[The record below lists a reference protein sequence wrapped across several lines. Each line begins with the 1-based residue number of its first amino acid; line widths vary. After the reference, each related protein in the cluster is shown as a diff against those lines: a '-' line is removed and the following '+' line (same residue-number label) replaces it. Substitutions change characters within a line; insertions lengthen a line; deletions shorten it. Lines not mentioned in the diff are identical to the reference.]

1 MAAYR
6 KRNADGPNS
15 EDKALDLFAEMMI
28 EKIESIGK
36 DWHKPW
42 FTEGSLPWPRNLH
55 GREYNG
61 MNALMLL
68 LHCEKQGYT
77 IPRFCTFDCV
87 RRLNTPGKDGQ
98 ELPRV
103 SILRGEKSFPVML
116 TTFTCI
122 HKETKEKIKYDEYKK
137 LSEKEQEQY
146 NVFPRMQVFRVF
158 NVAQTNLRETRPE
171 LWEKLEQEVARPKI
185 EDGEHL
191 SFAPVDTMI
200 RDNLWICPI
209 RPKHQDSAYYSISK
223 NEIVVPEKE
232 QFKSGEAF
240 YGTLFHEMT
249 HSTGAEG
256 VLDRIKPTAFGSAEY
271 AREEL
276 VAELGSALVAQRY
289 GMAKHIKED
298 SCAYLKGWLNEL
310 KESPQF
316 IKTTLLDV
324 KRASSLITQKVD
336 KIAMELE
343 QGLGRQE
350 RQDNGIAAPERTFY
364 ASAAYLQFDNDTKQ
378 FDELKDKGDYQ
389 GILTL
394 AREYSGGNGMD
405 EEHTY
410 AAPLRYRGDNLV
422 AEDKDFAVVY
432 NGSIGGTYDVMRK
445 HTEQEVRDHIRRYG
459 IDHAS
464 DDVKEVAKDMAA
476 EEFARMAERE
486 PPVFEMHNGEQLYA
500 NYNKETD
507 TIDVEK
513 ATGEGLAVQH
523 RFPYSHHASME
534 ANLRIVYEKLDSMNE
549 YRADM
554 AEQTAFHR

>member
-87 RRLNTPGKDGQ
+87 QRLNTPGKDGQ

-378 FDELKDKGDYQ
+378 LDELKDKGDYQ